1 MSSIETSDIPVFHV
15 LVINSSVM
23 LAGIQFCHTGLL
35 PHGRSTAPSTLL
47 DTALPFLFLRTG
59 SCAVQERGE
68 REKQEGP
75 VARSN
80 KVWGDCS
87 TSISNRWKTLCRPSP
102 ARTLPMP
109 ARNER
114 ELTAAYK
121 PTELAS
127 PSPKPSKQRKRCP
140 CK

>member
-59 SCAVQERGE
+59 SCAVHEPTKRHKNIGDFFTA
-68 REKQEGP
+68 EKAEVNTFFSP
-75 VARSN
+75 
-80 KVWGDCS
+80 
-87 TSISNRWKTLCRPSP
+87 RPS
-102 ARTLPMP
+102 
-109 ARNER
+109 
-114 ELTAAYK
+114 
-121 PTELAS
+121 
-127 PSPKPSKQRKRCP
+127 
-140 CK
+140 